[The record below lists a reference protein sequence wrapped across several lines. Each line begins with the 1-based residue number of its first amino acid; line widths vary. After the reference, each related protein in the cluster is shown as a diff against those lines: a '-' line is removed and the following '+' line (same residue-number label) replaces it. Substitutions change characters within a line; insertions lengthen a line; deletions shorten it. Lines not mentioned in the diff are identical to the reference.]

1 MLDRLMQLIP
11 RLAATDDHRHP
22 SIESFRDLRIAF
34 NALDLRR
41 LTRKL
46 GGEAPRAIDLVLDD
60 VRQYFEMCV
69 DQRVRQP
76 VPESLRS
83 LIDAAVTRVTA
94 QGLAN
99 ASAPSPTSQTS
110 ARHLRE
116 ALHALVG
123 LRLSL
128 FPATLITP
136 TPPEPEAAA

>member
-1 MLDRLMQLIP
+1 MQLIP

-46 GGEAPRAIDLVLDD
+46 GGDAPAAIEHVLDD
-60 VRQYFEMCV
+60 VRQYYESCV
-69 DQRVRQP
+69 DGRKREP
-76 VPESLRS
+76 VPDSLMS
-83 LIDAAVTRVTA
+83 SIDAAVARVTA

-99 ASAPSPTSQTS
+99 AAAPGASSPSST
-110 ARHLRE
+110 RRLRE

-128 FPATLITP
+128 FPATLTAP

>member
-46 GGEAPRAIDLVLDD
+46 GGESPAEIANVLDG
-60 VRQYFEMCV
+60 VRIYYEDCV
-69 DQRVRQP
+69 NDRKRVT
-76 VPESLRS
+76 VPESLMAS
-83 LIDAAVTRVTA
+83 IDTALARVVS

-99 ASAPSPTSQTS
+99 AAAPTATSSTS
-110 ARHLRE
+110 ARLLRD

-128 FPATLITP
+128 FPATLVKP
-136 TPPEPEAAA
+136 TPPESETAA

>member
-46 GGEAPRAIDLVLDD
+46 GGEAPAAIDHALDG
-60 VRQYFEMCV
+60 VRAYYENCV
-69 DQRVRQP
+69 NRRSREP
-76 VPESLRS
+76 VPDSLMS
-83 LIDAAVTRVTA
+83 SIDSAVARVIS

-99 ASAPSPTSQTS
+99 AGAPGANSQAP

-128 FPATLITP
+128 FPATLQTP
-136 TPPEPEAAA
+136 TPPAAEANA